1 MVGRAQAGR
10 CLRTSSSAS
19 CRGKNFLLRSE
30 LFCQFSIS
38 INFRLHVMLAC
49 YLHPKHDLSQGEGDE
64 TAMLLYTSGAT
75 SGSPRGVTLSHS
87 ILGRQVINWH
97 AYIMYMLFLHF
108 PASFNSG
115 SPDKLFLHRSSELL
129 TLGTG
134 VKRTVFSTASVS
146 VPHMAWSTRCR
157 F

>member
-1 MVGRAQAGR
+1 MGRAQAGR

-19 CRGKNFLLRSE
+19 CRGKNFLLRSK

-38 INFRLHVMLAC
+38 INFRRHVMLAC
-49 YLHPKHDLSQGEGDE
+49 YFHPKHDLSQGEGDE

-87 ILGRQVINWH
+87 ILGRQVINCLYH
-97 AYIMYMLFLHF
+97 VCCFCTSLPVSILGRPINFSCTVN
-108 PASFNSG
+108 P
-115 SPDKLFLHRSSELL
+115 PPPRSSELL

-134 VKRTVFSTASVS
+134 VRRTVFSTASGS
-146 VPHMAWSTRCR
+146 VPPMG
-157 F
+157 